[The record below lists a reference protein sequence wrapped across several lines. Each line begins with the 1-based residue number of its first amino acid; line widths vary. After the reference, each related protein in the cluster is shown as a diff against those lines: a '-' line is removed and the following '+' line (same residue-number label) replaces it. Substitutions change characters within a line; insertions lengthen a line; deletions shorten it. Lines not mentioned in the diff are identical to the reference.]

1 MNAQK
6 IAILTDSGTNT
17 PADAID
23 RFDIRVAP
31 LRIGLPDGRT
41 FDSGTDVTAAQLT
54 EWLGDER
61 PMTLPPSPETIR
73 RLLEQ
78 AREDGYEA
86 AVFVSVSSGLS
97 ATCQSVRLVASQM
110 DDFPVVVV
118 DSLSVGAAA
127 GMVVVAAAELVE
139 RGVPL
144 RRLRGKLGPLAG
156 KTRVFFSTPTLG
168 FLCRG
173 GRISESTNR
182 LGDALDIKVVITCN
196 EAGHLAVAR
205 KTRGWERSLSAQVSL
220 SREHARKFSRVR
232 LAICCSETQAH
243 RYDELEQRLRAALA
257 EEGVEV
263 DGEVLRAEAASCLL
277 VHTGP
282 DLVGIGVQG
291 VA

>member
-17 PADAID
+17 PADAIA
-23 RFDIRVAP
+23 RHDIRVVP

-41 FDSGTDVTAAQLT
+41 CDSGTDVAAAQLA
-54 EWLGDER
+54 EWLDDER
-61 PMTLPPSPETIR
+61 LVTLPPAPEAIR

-78 AREDGYEA
+78 ARADGYEA
-86 AVFVSVSSGLS
+86 AVFVGVSSGLS
-97 ATCQSVRLVASQM
+97 ATCQSVRLVASHM
-110 DDFPVVVV
+110 DDFPVAVV
-118 DSLSVGAAA
+118 DSLSIGAAA
-127 GMVVVAAAELVE
+127 GMVVLAAAELVE

-144 RRLRGKLGPLAG
+144 RRLRGRLGTIAG
-156 KTRVFFSTPTLG
+156 KTRVFFSTPTLE

-182 LGDALDIKVVITCN
+182 LGATLDIKVVITCN

-205 KTRGWERSLSAQVSL
+205 KTRGWERSISAQVSL
-220 SREHARKFSRVR
+220 ARAHARKFNRVR

-243 RYDELEQRLRAALA
+243 RHDELEQHLRAALA

-263 DGEVLRAEAASCLL
+263 EGEVLRSEVSSCLL
-277 VHTGP
+277 VHAGP